1 MKLTIYTVVNYD
13 YFDFAEVFVSS
24 LKENYPDEKLNKIII
39 NDLGLS
45 EGQRIKLQEIYD
57 KVEYIKTSEEI
68 RTESPHTE
76 EWRKVINQKTIGLE
90 KICIE
95 ENYPILMVDSDMQV
109 LKDFSDEIFSE
120 CDIQACSQ
128 PPFMND
134 QGYLLD
140 YIGCWFVIHNDKGKL
155 FLDSWKKIIP
165 NINSPF
171 VETPALCEAIRI
183 NEHNL
188 SIKTNAEENVANLSR
203 NASAKILHFRSSPTV
218 VTVEDRIKNAFITFS
233 K

>member
-1 MKLTIYTVVNYD
+1 MKLTIYTVVNYG
-13 YFDFAEVFVSS
+13 YFDFAEVFISS

-45 EGQRIKLQEIYD
+45 EEQRSSLQGIHP
-57 KVEYIKTSEEI
+57 KVEYIKTLEEVKTNGI
-68 RTESPHTE
+68 HTE
-76 EWRKVINQKTIGLE
+76 EWRKIVNQKTIGLE
-90 KICIE
+90 KICNK
-95 ENYPILMVDSDMQV
+95 ENYPILMIDSDMQV

-171 VETPALCEAIRI
+171 VETPALCEAIRT

-203 NASAKILHFRSSPTV
+203 NASSKILHFRSSPTV
-218 VTVEDRIKNAFITFS
+218 ATVEDRIKYRFF
-233 K
+233 